1 MQLTR
6 AALIA
11 HARDSIAKGSKSFWF
26 ASKLFDPATRERAWL
41 LYSWCR
47 ACDDMMDGQDHG
59 GALLPVEDPA
69 ARLAQLQTLT
79 DRALAGESTGV
90 PAFDALGLV
99 AAECAIPHA
108 FPRDLVT
115 GMAMDAAAF
124 RPVTEADL
132 MRYCYHVAGVVGL
145 MMACVMGVDPADA
158 DTMQRANDLG
168 LAFQLNNIARDV
180 IEDAEG
186 GRCYLPADWLAEVG
200 ITDLLAP
207 ESRPALATLTRRLAT
222 MAAPLEASAR
232 IGATR
237 LPFRSRWAVLAAAGI
252 YGDIGRE
259 VARRGEAALDH
270 RVSTSAPGKLA
281 CVAKAWLQAL
291 RSAY

>member
-1 MQLTR
+1 M
-6 AALIA
+6 
-11 HARDSIAKGSKSFWF
+11 
-26 ASKLFDPATRERAWL
+26 
-41 LYSWCR
+41 
-47 ACDDMMDGQDHG
+47 
-59 GALLPVEDPA
+59 
-69 ARLAQLQTLT
+69 
-79 DRALAGESTGV
+79 TGV

-124 RPVTEADL
+124 RPETEADL
-132 MRYCYHVAGVVGL
+132 LRYCYHVAGVVGL
-145 MMACVMGVDPADA
+145 MMACVMGVNPADK

-180 IEDAEG
+180 IEDAQG

-200 ITDLLAP
+200 LLPRHCEQGEAIQTDVAGLLRSARNDAVGR
-207 ESRPALATLTRRLAT
+207 SSIATLTRRLAA

-232 IGATR
+232 IGAAR

-252 YGDIGRE
+252 YGGIGRE
-259 VARRGEAALDH
+259 VARLGEAALEH
-270 RVSTSAPGKLA
+270 RVSTSAPAKLA
-281 CVAKAWLQAL
+281 CVAKAWMQTL